1 MNPLVLL
8 SNNLSLFIEIN
19 RHCNDQ
25 GWFISNMTDSK
36 KTVDIV
42 KDQEV
47 SGLIWD
53 LSAAPLKDHLKE
65 LRLIRKMINGPMI
78 VFASEENHQ
87 ERIDCYNL
95 NIDAYLIEP
104 LDFAELM
111 VRLKQ
116 LLWVYNR
123 TSITGDEADEISP
136 MDAHQANRSS
146 VKCDNLEIDFKQ
158 YRVTNDGVDLGLTPK
173 EFSLLWYLMK
183 HRGQVLSRDQ
193 LLEGVWGYDSI
204 GSSRIIDIHISH
216 LRDKLESNPQDP
228 AWIKTVRGFGYI
240 LDNSYPLIAESI

>member
-1 MNPLVLL
+1 MKPLVLL

-25 GWFISNMTDSK
+25 GWFISNMTDPSK
-36 KTVDIV
+36 TLDLVQDE
-42 KDQEV
+42 EV

-53 LSAAPLKDHLKE
+53 LSAAPLKEHTRELK
-65 LRLIRKMINGPMI
+65 LIRKNIDGPII
-78 VFASEENHQ
+78 VFAPEENHD
-87 ERIDCYNL
+87 ERIKSYGL

-104 LDFAELM
+104 LDYVELIS
-111 VRLKQ
+111 RLKQ
-116 LLWVYNR
+116 LFWVYNR
-123 TSITGDEADEISP
+123 SDNLEDDLSTSSP
-136 MDAHQANRSS
+136 HRSDHAS
-146 VKCDNLEIDFKQ
+146 VKCDKLEIDFKQ
-158 YRVTNDGVDLGLTPK
+158 YRVTNGGVDLGLTPK

-216 LRDKLESNPQDP
+216 LRDKLETNPQDP
-228 AWIKTVRGFGYI
+228 TWIKTVRGFGYI
-240 LDNSYPLIAESI
+240 LDNSYPLIAESM